1 MQGLAPGAPCE
12 YAAVRAD
19 RGADRG
25 ADDTDVPCGDDP
37 AAEATERRAVTR
49 QAVSVGLATSAY
61 GVSFGAVAVASGL
74 SVAQTVV
81 LSALLF
87 SGGSQFALAGVLGAG
102 GSGVAAVA
110 TSSLLGVRNGLYGL
124 QVARLLGVRGLR
136 RLLAAHLTIDEST
149 AVAIAQSSPAGR
161 RRGFWTTGLVVYL
174 GWNLTTLLGALLGDA
189 LGDPRIYGFDAAA
202 AAAFAALLWPRL
214 HSRETV
220 LVAVLSGVVA
230 ALLVPA
236 APPGIPVLVAA
247 LAAVVVGAA
256 RRSPR
261 PSTEEGAA

>member
-1 MQGLAPGAPCE
+1 MPP
-12 YAAVRAD
+12 V
-19 RGADRG
+19 GADG
-25 ADDTDVPCGDDP
+25 GGVEVTD
-37 AAEATERRAVTR
+37 EARQRRAVTR

-74 SVAQTVV
+74 TAAQTMV

-124 QVARLLGVRGLR
+124 QVARLLHVRGRR

-149 AVAIAQSSPAGR
+149 AVAIAQTTPSAQ

-174 GWNLTTLLGALLGDA
+174 GWNLATLLGAVLGNA
-189 LGDPRIYGFDAAA
+189 LGDPRVYGFDAAA

-214 HSRETV
+214 RSRETV
-220 LVAVLSGVVA
+220 LVAVVSGVVA

-256 RRSPR
+256 RRAPR
-261 PSTEEGAA
+261 TVAGEAAP

>member
-1 MQGLAPGAPCE
+1 MAGDGM
-12 YAAVRAD
+12 AD
-19 RGADRG
+19 E
-25 ADDTDVPCGDDP
+25 
-37 AAEATERRAVTR
+37 AERRRAVTR

-74 SVAQTVV
+74 TLWQTVA

-87 SGGSQFALAGVLGAG
+87 SGGSQFALAGILGAG
-102 GSGVAAVA
+102 GTGVAAVA
-110 TSSLLGVRNGLYGL
+110 TSSLLGVRNGLYAL
-124 QVARLLGVRGLR
+124 QVSRILEVRGLR

-149 AVAIAQSSPAGR
+149 AVAIAQETTTAQ
-161 RRGFWTTGLVVYL
+161 RRGFWVTGVVVFL

-189 LGDPRIYGFDAAA
+189 LGDPKVYGFDAAA

-214 HSRETV
+214 RSREAV
-220 LVAVLSGVVA
+220 VVAVLAGLVA

-247 LAAVVVGAA
+247 LAAVAVGSV
-256 RRSPR
+256 RRAGGPR
-261 PSTEEGAA
+261 DGRGEAP

>member
-1 MQGLAPGAPCE
+1 M
-12 YAAVRAD
+12 
-19 RGADRG
+19 GADEAG
-25 ADDTDVPCGDDP
+25 VDAGVEDTDDG
-37 AAEATERRAVTR
+37 ARRRAVSR
-49 QAVSVGLATSAY
+49 QAISVGLATSAY
-61 GVSFGAVAVASGL
+61 GVSFGAVSVASGL
-74 SVAQTVV
+74 TITQTMV
-81 LSALLF
+81 LSAVLF

-102 GSGVAAVA
+102 GTGVAAVA

-124 QVARLLGVRGLR
+124 QVARILQVGGLR

-149 AVAIAQSSPAGR
+149 AVAIAQPSPPAQ

-189 LGDPRIYGFDAAA
+189 LGDPRLYGFDAAA

-220 LVAVLSGVVA
+220 IVAALAGVVA

-247 LAAVVVGAA
+247 LAALLVGAA
-256 RRSPR
+256 RRAPR
-261 PSTEEGAA
+261 TARDGVTS

>member
-1 MQGLAPGAPCE
+1 MPAMA
-12 YAAVRAD
+12 
-19 RGADRG
+19 
-25 ADDTDVPCGDDP
+25 GDGV
-37 AAEATERRAVTR
+37 AGEAISRRAVTR

-74 SVAQTVV
+74 TVWQTVA

-87 SGGSQFALAGVLGAG
+87 SGGSQFALAGILGAG
-102 GSGVAAVA
+102 GTGVAAVA
-110 TSSLLGVRNGLYGL
+110 TSSLLGVRNGLYAL
-124 QVARLLGVRGLR
+124 QVSRILGVRGLR

-149 AVAIAQSSPAGR
+149 AVAIAQETPTAQ
-161 RRGFWTTGLVVYL
+161 RRGFWVTGVVVFL

-189 LGDPRIYGFDAAA
+189 LGDPKVYGFDAAA

-214 HSRETV
+214 RSREAV
-220 LVAVLSGVVA
+220 VVAVLAGLVA

-247 LAAVVVGAA
+247 LASVAVGSV
-256 RRSPR
+256 RRAGGPR
-261 PSTEEGAA
+261 DGRGERP

>member
-1 MQGLAPGAPCE
+1 MSSATIPGM
-12 YAAVRAD
+12 AVD
-19 RGADRG
+19 GTTHG
-25 ADDTDVPCGDDP
+25 
-37 AAEATERRAVTR
+37 RAVTR

-74 SVAQTVV
+74 TIWQTVA

-87 SGGSQFALAGVLGAG
+87 SGGSQFALAGILGAG

-110 TSSLLGVRNGLYGL
+110 TSSLLGARNGLYAL
-124 QVARLLGVRGLR
+124 QVSRILEVRGPR

-149 AVAIAQSSPAGR
+149 AVATAQSTVPAS
-161 RRGFWTTGLVVYL
+161 RRGFWVTGVVVFL
-174 GWNLTTLLGALLGDA
+174 GWNLTTLAGALLGDA
-189 LGDPRIYGFDAAA
+189 LGDPKAYGFDAAA

-214 HSRETV
+214 HSKEAV
-220 LVAVLSGVVA
+220 AAAVLAGLVA

-247 LAAVVVGAA
+247 LAAVVVGLVP
-256 RRSPR
+256 RSA
-261 PSTEEGAA
+261 STEKGDR